1 MLPEPTADSFAS
13 LLRLHHEQ
21 ADEGVVGVVGD
32 RRDTAH
38 RCVVLPSEPDPLA
51 IGVGIDLDVADSW
64 SEILLTG
71 QGRDHVEVG
80 WGERPDLQH
89 RQLGPSRPC

>member
-13 LLRLHHEQ
+13 VLRLHHEQ
-21 ADEGVVGVVGD
+21 ADEGAVGVI
-32 RRDTAH
+32 RDCRDAAH
-38 RCVVLPSEPDPLA
+38 RCVVLPSQPDPLA

-71 QGRDHVEVG
+71 QGCDYVEVG
-80 WGERPDLQH
+80 WGEGSDLQH
-89 RQLGPSRPC
+89 RQSGEGSAT